1 MNANY
6 ATNIVYS
13 IGRSDVEDRVEF
25 LKNEYPEEITFL
37 LGKRFNNL
45 DRFSTEEIAD
55 IIERK
60 LKRNSLKT
68 PNFLGLDSFMKLPSD
83 IKKDDY
89 ESITE
94 YLSDATGYMV
104 TSYAVETI
112 WKEWFLWKIGL

>member
-55 IIERK
+55 IIEGK

-112 WKEWFLWKIGL
+112 

>member
-13 IGRSDVEDRVEF
+13 IGRADVEDRVEF

-55 IIERK
+55 IIEGK

-68 PNFLGLDSFMKLPSD
+68 PNFLGLSHS
-83 IKKDDY
+83 
-89 ESITE
+89 
-94 YLSDATGYMV
+94 
-104 TSYAVETI
+104 
-112 WKEWFLWKIGL
+112 